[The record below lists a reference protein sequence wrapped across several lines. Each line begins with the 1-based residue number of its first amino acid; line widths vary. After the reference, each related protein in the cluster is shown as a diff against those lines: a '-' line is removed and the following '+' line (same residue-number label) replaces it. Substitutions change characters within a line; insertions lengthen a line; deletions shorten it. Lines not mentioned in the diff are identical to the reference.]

1 MYSENGTEIAR
12 GNTTASYTLKT
23 TTEEDFGKFNCTA
36 ENPDGKAAH
45 LMELKKAVRPGPP
58 RNVAANKTC
67 KEIILKWQHPL
78 DNGGMMIR
86 NYIITVFLKWQA
98 TEH

>member
-36 ENPDGKAAH
+36 ENPDGKAEH
-45 LMELKKAVRPGPP
+45 LMELKKAGTPVCTC
-58 RNVAANKTC
+58 NVCMGTEENK
-67 KEIILKWQHPL
+67 KFP
-78 DNGGMMIR
+78 DF
-86 NYIITVFLKWQA
+86 Y
-98 TEH
+98 